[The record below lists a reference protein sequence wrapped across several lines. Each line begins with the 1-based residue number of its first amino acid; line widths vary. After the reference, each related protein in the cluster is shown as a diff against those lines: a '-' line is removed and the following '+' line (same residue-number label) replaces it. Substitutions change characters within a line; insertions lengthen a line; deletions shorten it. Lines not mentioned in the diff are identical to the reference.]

1 MRAKASLYVL
11 WAKSLAKAVVVR
23 AKVIEPQPSLTD
35 GRTPIQKRDPGC
47 PATVLCGYV

>member
-23 AKVIEPQPSLTD
+23 AKSYLNHSPV
-35 GRTPIQKRDPGC
+35 
-47 PATVLCGYV
+47 